1 MVSGC
6 YPSTDW
12 PCEKHCMEFCDG
24 HPSDEVGSQEQ
35 LKREDG
41 VGRSLTKP
49 GGGGGLGEGKHPPS
63 RSEVWN
69 GPWTLF
75 AQAGA
80 ACPPCFQGEHRV
92 ACKVSARSHLCA
104 AAKTGQTGQAS
115 GRELLKFGQPGFCG
129 GTQFQVSKNGL
140 HHVVVRKGVEVVFC
154 EHNRRVGQPDVHG
167 VLHSGAPIE
176 CQAGGLLFGE
186 LEHGKGRL
194 FGQMESS
201 AKVVGH
207 RSCSCCLN
215 CIGNSAGVL
224 LGPDTAQHSGFEVLW
239 PGQLVGLPHPS
250 LLLKLVED
258 RLVFLRSE
266 GFCGDRGHLNSIAG
280 ARSLG
285 SWWCWPGFVGPR
297 GSDSAM
303 GGPAADSHPWSLFAG
318 FSDGGCSRTSWPS
331 DEVHERQELGMA
343 FRQAWA
349 RFLMASFASS
359 EPKGWSG
366 CAALIAAT

>member
-49 GGGGGLGEGKHPPS
+49 GGGGVRRGKAPPIKERGVEWALDPLCPGRGCLSTLFSRRASCGVQGECKKPSLRGGKDRTN
-63 RSEVWN
+63 RSEVRPTWFLWALSSRSPKMACTTSSCGKEWRWSSVN
-69 GPWTLF
+69 TTDGL
-75 AQAGA
+75 AQ
-80 ACPPCFQGEHRV
+80 
-92 ACKVSARSHLCA
+92 
-104 AAKTGQTGQAS
+104 
-115 GRELLKFGQPGFCG
+115 
-129 GTQFQVSKNGL
+129 
-140 HHVVVRKGVEVVFC
+140 
-154 EHNRRVGQPDVHG
+154 G

-224 LGPDTAQHSGFEVLW
+224 LGPGTAQHSGFEVLW

-250 LLLKLVED
+250 LLLELVED

-285 SWWCWPGFVGPR
+285 SSRLSSMEALC
-297 GSDSAM
+297 
-303 GGPAADSHPWSLFAG
+303 LFAG
-318 FSDGGCSRTSWPS
+318 FSDGGCSRTSRTAGGGHGFSPS
-331 DEVHERQELGMA
+331 LGMLPHGFFCQLRA
-343 FRQAWA
+343 K
-349 RFLMASFASS
+349 RFDRCHIVCIEEL
-359 EPKGWSG
+359 PTTQLLGVDR
-366 CAALIAAT
+366 